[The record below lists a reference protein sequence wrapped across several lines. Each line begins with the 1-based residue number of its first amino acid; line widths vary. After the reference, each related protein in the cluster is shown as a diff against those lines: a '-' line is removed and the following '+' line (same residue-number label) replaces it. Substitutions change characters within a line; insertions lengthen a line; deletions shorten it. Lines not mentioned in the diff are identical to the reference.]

1 MLSLAFSDVVVFC
14 CCADVWM
21 LFYITFLHNKVYRR
35 RSIYGGLRRRETR
48 LRQRIRAMLHTNRQI
63 IFLPVDALSL
73 YTSL

>member
-35 RSIYGGLRRRETR
+35 RSIYGGVTTKRNSAAAENTR
-48 LRQRIRAMLHTNRQI
+48 
-63 IFLPVDALSL
+63 DAA
-73 YTSL
+73 YQ